1 MGGTNTSLDQYGSD
15 GRPEL
20 HEGLIQKG
28 ISKATIQVRGYK
40 HNPAENKIRW
50 LHDQYDKLWHT
61 TENDWKFI
69 EGLTRLH
76 RNGQVLLLNNG
87 PDRYYY
93 LPQGH
98 RWLVEAFDPDLD
110 KLQKAG
116 LIRRP
121 SINGEKRERIM
132 KRTFWELTPSAKDL
146 SDTEWSGDGE
156 GDMGE
161 GVVHRLGVWLAYWWV
176 VETHEKLDHEYHAN
190 VLAKRYHRVN
200 GSVMDVSVEYTNG
213 EPRDTQ
219 SQELVIEV
227 EADSRHVE
235 ATDADVW
242 KLCAQRRNAWIF
254 PTREVLVD
262 VLQEMSFRGY
272 TGLDE
277 SEIPETLAVRNH
289 RDTYNHRLD
298 RVNGRA
304 PEAWQSM
311 MYHPMQEVYTYAL
324 IAEDLREVRPELFR
338 GESKESRD
346 KRENQ
351 E

>member
-76 RNGQVLLLNNG
+76 RDGQVLLLNNG

-98 RWLVEAFDPDLD
+98 RWLVKTFDPDLD

-132 KRTFWELTPSAKDL
+132 KRTFWDLTPSAKDL
-146 SDTEWSGDGE
+146 SDTDWSGDGE

-161 GVVHRLGVWLAYWWV
+161 GIVHRLGVWLAYWWA
-176 VETHEKLDHEYHAN
+176 VETREKIDHELHAD
-190 VLAKRYHRVN
+190 VRAKQYHRVN
-200 GSVMDVSVEYTNG
+200 GAVMDVTVERVHDEPG
-213 EPRDTQ
+213 EWQ
-219 SQELVIEV
+219 SQELAIEV
-227 EADSRHVE
+227 EADSRHMR
-235 ATDADVW
+235 ATEEDVW
-242 KLCAQRRNAWIF
+242 KLGWHYNNVWIF
-254 PTREVLVD
+254 PTRKVLVD
-262 VLQEMSFRGY
+262 VLKEMSFQGFTR
-272 TGLDE
+272 LDE
-277 SEIPETLAVRNH
+277 DEVLETLAVVNH

-298 RVNGRA
+298 RVNDLA
-304 PEAWQSM
+304 PEAWPSM
-311 MYHPMQEVYTYAL
+311 MYHPMQEVYTYSS
-324 IAEDLREVRPELFR
+324 IAEALREVRPELFR

-346 KRENQ
+346 KREN
-351 E
+351 